1 MDYERSILHISFTPV
16 GCRENTL
23 AKNACERNVFDV
35 VHYRLY
41 RIIPTLVKYFSLIR
55 SKCYDALAE

>member
-1 MDYERSILHISFTPV
+1 M
-16 GCRENTL
+16 GCRENKL